1 MLIMNLKTMFFRYS
15 MFALSRDLQNIQK
28 DIYDKD
34 DDTAEV
40 EEEDNYDDEDDDG
53 DDEDDDDEDDDD
65 EDDDGGGDEDSYRDL
80 KQGRRRRQ

>member
-28 DIYDKD
+28 YIYDKD

-40 EEEDNYDDEDDDG
+40 EEEDN
-53 DDEDDDDEDDDD
+53 DDDEDDD
-65 EDDDGGGDEDSYRDL
+65 DDDGGGDEDNYRGL
-80 KQGRRRRQ
+80 K

>member
-53 DDEDDDDEDDDD
+53 DDEDDDDGDD

-80 KQGRRRRQ
+80 KQGRRRRRQ

>member
-40 EEEDNYDDEDDDG
+40 EEGHN
-53 DDEDDDDEDDDD
+53 DDDEDDD
-65 EDDDGGGDEDSYRDL
+65 EDDDGGDEDVCRDL

>member
-34 DDTAEV
+34 DDTDEV
-40 EEEDNYDDEDDDG
+40 EEGHN
-53 DDEDDDDEDDDD
+53 DDDEDDD
-65 EDDDGGGDEDSYRDL
+65 EDDDGGDEDICRDL

>member
-28 DIYDKD
+28 YIYDKD

-40 EEEDNYDDEDDDG
+40 EEDNDDD
-53 DDEDDDDEDDDD
+53 
-65 EDDDGGGDEDSYRDL
+65 DDDGGDEDNYRDL
-80 KQGRRRRQ
+80 K

>member
-15 MFALSRDLQNIQK
+15 MFALSRDLQNRQK
-28 DIYDKD
+28 YIYDKD

-40 EEEDNYDDEDDDG
+40 EEEDN
-53 DDEDDDDEDDDD
+53 DDDEDGDDD
-65 EDDDGGGDEDSYRDL
+65 DDDDDDDDGGGDEDICRDL

>member
-1 MLIMNLKTMFFRYS
+1 MLNMNLKTMFLRYS

-40 EEEDNYDDEDDDG
+40 EEEDND
-53 DDEDDDDEDDDD
+53 DDEDDDDDDDDD
-65 EDDDGGGDEDSYRDL
+65 EDDDGGGDEHN
-80 KQGRRRRQ
+80 

>member
-1 MLIMNLKTMFFRYS
+1 MLIMNLNTMFFRYS

-40 EEEDNYDDEDDDG
+40 EEGHNDY
-53 DDEDDDDEDDDD
+53 D
-65 EDDDGGGDEDSYRDL
+65 EDDDGGGDENNYR
-80 KQGRRRRQ
+80 RP

>member
-28 DIYDKD
+28 DKYDKD

-40 EEEDNYDDEDDDG
+40 EEGHIDND
-53 DDEDDDDEDDDD
+53 DDEDDDDYD
-65 EDDDGGGDEDSYRDL
+65 EDDDGGGDEDNYRDL
-80 KQGRRRRQ
+80 KQGRRRRRQ

>member
-1 MLIMNLKTMFFRYS
+1 MNLKTMFFRYS

-34 DDTAEV
+34 DDTDEV
-40 EEEDNYDDEDDDG
+40 EEGHN
-53 DDEDDDDEDDDD
+53 DDDEDDD
-65 EDDDGGGDEDSYRDL
+65 EDDDGGDEDICRDL

>member
-40 EEEDNYDDEDDDG
+40 E
-53 DDEDDDDEDDDD
+53 
-65 EDDDGGGDEDSYRDL
+65 
-80 KQGRRRRQ
+80 

>member
-28 DIYDKD
+28 DTYDKD

-40 EEEDNYDDEDDDG
+40 EEGHN
-53 DDEDDDDEDDDD
+53 DDDEDDD
-65 EDDDGGGDEDSYRDL
+65 EDDDGGDEDICRDL
-80 KQGRRRRQ
+80 KQGRRQ

>member
-1 MLIMNLKTMFFRYS
+1 MNLKTMFFRYS

-28 DIYDKD
+28 DKYDKD

-40 EEEDNYDDEDDDG
+40 EEGHN
-53 DDEDDDDEDDDD
+53 DDDEDDD
-65 EDDDGGGDEDSYRDL
+65 EDDDGGDEDICRDL

>member
-28 DIYDKD
+28 DKYDKD

-40 EEEDNYDDEDDDG
+40 EEGHN
-53 DDEDDDDEDDDD
+53 DDDEDDD
-65 EDDDGGGDEDSYRDL
+65 EDDDGGDEDICRDL

>member
-40 EEEDNYDDEDDDG
+40 EEEDN
-53 DDEDDDDEDDDD
+53 DDDEDDDED
-65 EDDDGGGDEDSYRDL
+65 EDGGDEDICRDL

>member
-1 MLIMNLKTMFFRYS
+1 

-40 EEEDNYDDEDDDG
+40 EEGHN
-53 DDEDDDDEDDDD
+53 DDDEDDDD
-65 EDDDGGGDEDSYRDL
+65 DDGGDEDICRDL
-80 KQGRRRRQ
+80 KQGRRQWKRR

>member
-28 DIYDKD
+28 DIYGKD

-40 EEEDNYDDEDDDG
+40 EEGHN
-53 DDEDDDDEDDDD
+53 DDDEDDD
-65 EDDDGGGDEDSYRDL
+65 EDDDGGDEDICRDL
-80 KQGRRRRQ
+80 KQGRRQ